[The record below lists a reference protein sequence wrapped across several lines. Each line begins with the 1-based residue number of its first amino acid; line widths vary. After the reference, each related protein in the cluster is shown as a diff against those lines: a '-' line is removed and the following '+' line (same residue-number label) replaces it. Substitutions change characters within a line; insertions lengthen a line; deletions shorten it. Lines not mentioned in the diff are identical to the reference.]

1 VTVAAGAPESAGTPG
16 APTVPQGF
24 RPRGLVVVVSGPS
37 GVGKTSIYS
46 RLLRERDDLE
56 FSVSATTRP
65 RRDGEVDGQDYWFL
79 TEAEFRRRVAAGEFA
94 EHAEVH
100 GKSYGTLRA
109 PVDDAV
115 ARGRIMLL
123 DVDVQGGRS
132 LRAGYPDGV
141 FVFIYPPSLAVLEAR
156 LRGRASDRPEVI
168 AERLRNAP
176 GEMSHYAAYDYVV
189 INDDLGRAQTTLGAI
204 VAAERCRLSRLVP
217 E

>member
-1 VTVAAGAPESAGTPG
+1 MTLTDGAAPQAGP
-16 APTVPQGF
+16 PPVPQGF
-24 RPRGLVVVVSGPS
+24 RPRGFLVVVSGPS

-46 RLLRERDDLE
+46 RLLQERDDLE

-65 RRDGEVDGQDYWFL
+65 RRDGETDGQDYWFL
-79 TEAEFRRRVAAGEFA
+79 TEADFLRRVAAGEFA
-94 EHAEVH
+94 EHALVH
-100 GKSYGTLRA
+100 GRRYGTLRA
-109 PVDDAV
+109 PVDAAV
-115 ARGRIMLL
+115 ARGRILLL

-132 LRAGYPDGV
+132 LRACYPDGV

-176 GEMSHYAAYDYVV
+176 GEMSHYPAYDYIV
-189 INDDLGRAQTTLGAI
+189 INDDLARAQATLAAI
-204 VAAERCRLSRLVP
+204 VAAERARLSRLVP